1 MNFKIKN
8 KMNDI
13 TNIKNECK
21 EINKNY
27 KLSKVIDAN
36 RRCLE
41 QQEMKMNES
50 RIKQEKENEF
60 NK

>member
-1 MNFKIKN
+1 
-8 KMNDI
+8 MNDI

-21 EINKNY
+21 EISKNF

-50 RIKQEKENEF
+50 RIK
-60 NK
+60 